1 MFNLNWSGDSIW
13 CLLAALSCLFFVYI
27 SLADSN
33 QVQIH
38 STHLLRDLLACDGK
52 LIIESSN
59 IITDE
64 QKVLK
69 WFLVNAKQL
78 NITLFRFARHFHQ
91 YLLRFC
97 LIGTWINTNHL
108 ANRPNGL
115 NTSQRIHSDKR
126 NKLTAETCL

>member
-1 MFNLNWSGDSIW
+1 MNLSGHCVW
-13 CLLAALSCLFFVYI
+13 CVLAALSCLFFVYI
-27 SLADSN
+27 SLADGN

-38 STHLLRDLLACDGK
+38 STHLLSYLLACHGK
-52 LIIESSN
+52 LTIESSD

-69 WFLVNAKQL
+69 CFLVNVKRFNKA
-78 NITLFRFARHFHQ
+78 LFRFARHFHQ

-108 ANRPNGL
+108 TNRPNGL
-115 NTSQRIHSDKR
+115 SISQRIHSDKR